1 MYFFLP
7 ELFLP
12 CSTNATDFFTPSSF
26 SYTRLSEHAIM
37 FISYLSHTLLSFL
50 SLGALSLAAPTNGST
65 EAELAF
71 NALQTYYNSSSGLWS
86 TTGWWNSANCLT
98 TAGNLA
104 AIDPKK
110 LATVEGVFSNTFSQA
125 PKFNLGMLKV
135 VTADFNIRTMS
146 GPPSL
151 ASLGEI
157 SALADTNPKGFLNDF
172 YDDEGWWA
180 LGWIQAYDVTRDQD
194 YLDAAI
200 DIFNDMAKGA
210 TTPCGTQPIWWD
222 KKHTY
227 VNAIAN
233 ELYLS
238 VAAHLA
244 NRVPNNATY
253 LKLAQDQWTWFEG
266 SGMINARN
274 TINDGLTPN
283 CKNNNGTV
291 WSYNQGVILGALVE
305 LSKATDDQKLL
316 DTAAKIATAA
326 IKALSDKMGVLHDVC
341 EPNCGADGAQF
352 KGVFMR
358 NLRLL
363 QTAAP
368 DDNFERFI
376 AVNAASIWNYNRGS
390 EDVRRD
396 VLSVVWSGPFLAP
409 ANASTQSS
417 ALDALVAAQALKV
430 LPSDG
435 SSIAS
440 RGEDEGSL
448 R

>member
-1 MYFFLP
+1 
-7 ELFLP
+7 
-12 CSTNATDFFTPSSF
+12 
-26 SYTRLSEHAIM
+26 M
-37 FISYLSHTLLSFL
+37 FITDISHTLLYFV
-50 SLGALSLAAPTNGST
+50 SLGALSLAAPVTRST

-98 TAGNLA
+98 TAGYLA
-104 AIDPKK
+104 AIDPKT
-110 LATVEGVFSNTFSQA
+110 LSTVQALLSNTFTQA
-125 PKFNLGMLKV
+125 QKFNLGMLKV
-135 VTADFNIRTMS
+135 VTADFNINTMS
-146 GPPSL
+146 GSPSL
-151 ASLGEI
+151 ASLEDI
-157 SALADTNPKGFLNDF
+157 NALAATNPKGFLNDY

-180 LGWIQAYDVTRDQD
+180 LGWIQAYDVTKNQE
-194 YLDAAI
+194 YLDTAI

-244 NRVPNNATY
+244 NRVPNNSTY
-253 LKLAQDQWTWFEG
+253 LKLAQNQWTWFQG
-266 SGMINARN
+266 SGMINAQN
-274 TINDGLTPN
+274 TINDGLTATT

-305 LSKATDDQKLL
+305 LSKATDDPKILG
-316 DTAAKIATAA
+316 TASKIATAA
-326 IKALSDKMGVLHDVC
+326 IKALSDNMGVLHDVC
-341 EPNCGADGAQF
+341 EPNCGGDGNQF

-363 QTAAP
+363 QTTAP
-368 DDNFERFI
+368 DDIFERFI
-376 AVNAASIWNYNRGS
+376 AANAASIWKYNRAN
-390 EDVRRD
+390 ELVRRD
-396 VLSVVWSGPFLAP
+396 VLSLVWSGPFLAP

-417 ALDALVAAQALKV
+417 ALDALVAAQALRV

-435 SSIAS
+435 FSIAS
-440 RGEDEGSL
+440 
-448 R
+448 